1 MFRKEVNE
9 QSPLR
14 ILDSSIHGG
23 LGKGNLGV
31 VMARAGVGKTAFL
44 VQIGLDDLL
53 GERKVLHV
61 ALGGQTVNRVSS
73 WYDALFDDLSRVTHL
88 EEPHKVRQLMST
100 HRLIQSYK
108 HAFVQPAEIERAL
121 SLYSNHLD
129 FTPDTILIDGFDWT
143 GSLVST
149 AATLGA
155 LKSCAQRLGSELWL
169 TARTHRDMGDLKP
182 CKDYWEIIDVALHLE
197 PKGEYAQ
204 VRLLKDHDHEEQP
217 DTTLRL
223 QVDTMRLIDSA
234 HGDGEA
240 SQLPPSVFTLLSGG
254 ARGSE
259 NAFGVCAETWGL
271 QEINFSFEGRP
282 TARERGVI
290 ILDADELSLGDV
302 QARYLKEKMRRN
314 YPDTPLFRKVLQS
327 IWHQVNTSSQVFVVG
342 QILPDDTVKGGTGW
356 AAELAR
362 HHEKPLFVYDQDRQ
376 GWFTWADNAWQAI
389 DPPTITSHRFTGTG
403 SRLLSEHGKQAIQ
416 DLFIRSF
423 GEAPTPKAEL
433 ADA

>member
-1 MFRKEVNE
+1 MFRKEINE

-44 VQIGLDDLL
+44 VQIGLDDVL

-61 ALGGQTVNRVSS
+61 ALGGQTINRVTA
-73 WYDALFDDLSRVTHL
+73 WYDAIFDDLAKATHM
-88 EEPHKVRQLMST
+88 EEPHKVRQLLST
-100 HRLIQSYK
+100 HRLIQAYK
-108 HAFVQPAEIERAL
+108 HDFVQPAEIERAL
-121 SLYSNHLD
+121 SLYSSHLD
-129 FTPDTILIDGFDWT
+129 FTPDTILIDGFDWQ

-155 LKSCAQRLGSELWL
+155 LKSCAERLGSELWI
-169 TARTHRDMGDLKP
+169 TARTHRDLGELKP
-182 CKDYWEIIDVALHLE
+182 CADYWEIIDVALHLE

-204 VRLLKDHDHEEQP
+204 VRLLKDHDHDEKP
-217 DTTLRL
+217 DVALRL
-223 QVDTMRLIDSA
+223 QAHTMRLIDGNSDHADSA
-234 HGDGEA
+234 
-240 SQLPPSVFTLLSGG
+240 QLPPSVFTLLSGG

-259 NAFGVCAETWGL
+259 NEFGACSERWGL
-271 QEINFSFEGRP
+271 KEINFSFDGRP
-282 TARERGVI
+282 VARQRGVVL
-290 ILDADELSLGDV
+290 LDEDELSLGDV

-376 GWFTWADNAWQAI
+376 GWFTWDGEAWATI
-389 DPPTITSHRFTGTG
+389 DPPKITSHRFTGTG
-403 SRLLSEHGKQAIQ
+403 SRLLSEHGKQAIH
-416 DLFIRSF
+416 DLFTRSF
-423 GEAPTPKAEL
+423 GEPPAPSSLNT
-433 ADA
+433 D